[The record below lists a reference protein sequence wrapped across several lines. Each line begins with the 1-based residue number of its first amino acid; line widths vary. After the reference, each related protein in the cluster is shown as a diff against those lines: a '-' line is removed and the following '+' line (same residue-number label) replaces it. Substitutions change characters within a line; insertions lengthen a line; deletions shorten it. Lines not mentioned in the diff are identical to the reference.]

1 MIGLDDGTYYLKET
15 EAPTGYNLLSNEIT
29 VVIAAA
35 TTNGQTWTDG
45 VASSALTNLTV
56 TADGTAG
63 TGDTSTGIAGIT
75 VANNK
80 GSTLPETG
88 GMGTTLFYVLGGGL
102 VLVAVV
108 LLVTKKRMKE

>member
-1 MIGLDDGTYYLKET
+1 MT
-15 EAPTGYNLLSNEIT
+15 APTGYNLLSSEIT
-29 VVIAAA
+29 VVITAT

-45 VASSALTNLTV
+45 QASSALTKLEV

-88 GMGTTLFYVLGGGL
+88 GIGTTIFYVLGSVL
-102 VLVAVV
+102 VLAAVV
-108 LLVTKKRMKE
+108 LLVTKKRMSTKG